1 MKKLNKIKAVQAL
14 EKNVKD
20 ALSSLGEGSSTQA
33 IKALV
38 ISFNKAEKNPEEA
51 DVAEIAIEQITE
63 KLKKD
68 SRFAEVKNEMDV
80 ASEAD
85 TVVEETEE
93 STSSIARLYRA
104 IPKRIRIP
112 ALAICLFIVIFGATS
127 LFSPT
132 SGDQEIR
139 ILVEE
144 RLDNRMIDPL
154 SLEVNAGELIEFY
167 VSEDEGFFVD
177 GNKEAEALPPYSEKV
192 FVQITMPDGTRLKL
206 SDKITGFEVT
216 SSGKARISV
225 ELPERQGNRI
235 WSGSNLEAKRLSE
248 FNKGEITLIVK
259 RPKEIFNENAMIAK
273 EVKEVNLFAGLGVI
287 KKAIGQRPDKEVAR
301 VMKPVFNFFSHLFNK
316 EMEAKSH

>member
-1 MKKLNKIKAVQAL
+1 MSGTGIGKDAIKKLVASHNEV
-14 EKNVKD
+14 VKD
-20 ALSSLGEGSSTQA
+20 TEDFEVTS
-33 IKALV
+33 
-38 ISFNKAEKNPEEA
+38 
-51 DVAEIAIEQITE
+51 DEIESITKRLDE
-63 KLKKD
+63 Y
-68 SRFAEVKNEMDV
+68 SEFIGVKNEMD
-80 ASEAD
+80 AESEAD
-85 TVVEETEE
+85 TTVEESEE
-93 STSSIARLYRA
+93 APNRVVRLYRA
-104 IPKRIRIP
+104 IPKKVRIT
-112 ALAICLFIVIFGATS
+112 ALAACLLIVIFGATS

-259 RPKEIFNENAMIAK
+259 RPNRFNENAMIAK